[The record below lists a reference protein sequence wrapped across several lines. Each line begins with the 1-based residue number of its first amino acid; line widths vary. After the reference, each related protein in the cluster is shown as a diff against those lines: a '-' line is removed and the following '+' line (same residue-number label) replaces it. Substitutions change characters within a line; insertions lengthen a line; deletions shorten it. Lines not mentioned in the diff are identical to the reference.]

1 MTEIKRF
8 SLGSLPLRDVRVSEW
23 RLPRVGF
30 SQGPCHRKEK
40 MRKSVDRKRTST
52 ATPMANLFA
61 KLVLEILDLPYFRC
75 GRALEYIEPV
85 SSGLVS
91 IQKDHHGCVRFR
103 TPRGLDKSV
112 RLEGVDRQP
121 PLKGS
126 VRLEPKKGSLLF
138 KTNPISLSFMN
149 EECLREEKAKR

>member
-1 MTEIKRF
+1 
-8 SLGSLPLRDVRVSEW
+8 
-23 RLPRVGF
+23 
-30 SQGPCHRKEK
+30 
-40 MRKSVDRKRTST
+40 
-52 ATPMANLFA
+52 MANLFA

-138 KTNPISLSFMN
+138 KENVNLLKEFFETNPIILSFMN